1 MDDNSGDFQSVL
13 TYTVSKIGHPGLSL
27 KPEQVA
33 AIQAVY
39 CGKDILYGFQLDL
52 ENPALCYEAL
62 PFVYDCKLCRIDA
75 DSHKSLVLVI
85 SPLVALM
92 VDQVKSLRKRNIPCR
107 AAIISGGAGGV
118 DEQLLATEDNLAKC
132 SLLYGAPEVVLTSK
146 WRDTLEQKSLYTRVT
161 VAVVIDECH
170 CVSTWSVC
178 VSV

>member
-1 MDDNSGDFQSVL
+1 MDDNSGDFKSAL
-13 TYTVSKIGHPGLSL
+13 TYSVSKIGHPGLSL

-39 CGKDILYGFQLDL
+39 CGKDVFVWLPTGFGKS
-52 ENPALCYEAL
+52 LCYEAL

-92 VDQVKSLRKRNIPCR
+92 VDQVKSLRKRNIR

-118 DEQLLATEDNLAKC
+118 DEQLLATEDDLAKC
-132 SLLYGAPEVVLTSK
+132 SLLYGAPEAVLTSK
-146 WRDTLEQKSLYTRVT
+146 WRDTLEQKLYTRV